1 MISPRRTYSFNYSP
15 GSERA
20 PATARAEVLGT
31 EDAAVTGD
39 RGPAPSQPPS
49 RGVTD
54 RSGGAALPPHRH
66 APLSRQLPPAPLC
79 RLSRNTRRLK
89 AHFGD
94 FGFKCLT
101 RLIATLAVTSGGMQT
116 PRSEGWGGWGQCP
129 AHSRPPVSICS
140 AVVQTHV
147 PYPAASSSMEIVSTP
162 AKVCLPPAS
171 RSRLQVKHIGEEESL
186 PFTQRSVFHGECR
199 ISSESH
205 PNHSAKVRKEI
216 GSLTLQ
222 IQRKPSITCNR
233 GAKNTNRILGPISEA
248 SGFSTQSSAA
258 AARAEQGRP
267 RVARPGT
274 APSLPPKPLRS
285 WE

>member
-1 MISPRRTYSFNYSP
+1 M
-15 GSERA
+15 E
-20 PATARAEVLGT
+20 
-31 EDAAVTGD
+31 
-39 RGPAPSQPPS
+39 
-49 RGVTD
+49 
-54 RSGGAALPPHRH
+54 
-66 APLSRQLPPAPLC
+66 C
-79 RLSRNTRRLK
+79 RLRGARGGE
-89 AHFGD
+89 AGD
-94 FGFKCLT
+94 SALRT
-101 RLIATLAVTSGGMQT
+101 AD
-116 PRSEGWGGWGQCP
+116 P
-129 AHSRPPVSICS
+129 HCS

-171 RSRLQVKHIGEEESL
+171 RSRLQVKHTGEEESL

-233 GAKNTNRILGPISEA
+233 GSKNTNRILGPISEA